1 MRLALP
7 ADDLHGDA
15 VQETRYLIE
24 GSAEQ
29 QVRRDRGPWTREK
42 AIRRGTKHA
51 VFFALSFV
59 IANVFLAWIIGSREL
74 IAIVT
79 DRPGRHLAGL
89 TAILIFSVV
98 FYLVFARFREQACVL
113 ACPYGRVLSS
123 LIDSRTVTVTYDSL
137 RGEPR
142 RRLTV
147 AGADRGDCIDCHSC
161 VTVCPTGIDIRN
173 GIQLECVSCTACV
186 DACNDV
192 MVRVGRQPGLI
203 RHTSA
208 HAIASA
214 APAPWLSPRVA
225 AYAAVWIALVI
236 AVTTLLATRLDLDV
250 LILRQPG
257 TMYATV
263 AGGDVAN
270 FYTVQALNRT
280 RHVTP
285 FSIDVIE
292 PGGATATFL
301 GPPGQVDPYS
311 VAEARLLVRVPRRSL
326 TGASTPVKLAVRSQG
341 RVVQEID
348 SAFLGPAAPAGSAE
362 KDKGQ

>member
-1 MRLALP
+1 M
-7 ADDLHGDA
+7 
-15 VQETRYLIE
+15 
-24 GSAEQ
+24 
-29 QVRRDRGPWTREK
+29 
-42 AIRRGTKHA
+42 
-51 VFFALSFV
+51 
-59 IANVFLAWIIGSREL
+59 
-74 IAIVT
+74 
-79 DRPGRHLAGL
+79 
-89 TAILIFSVV
+89 
-98 FYLVFARFREQACVL
+98 
-113 ACPYGRVLSS
+113 
-123 LIDSRTVTVTYDSL
+123 
-137 RGEPR
+137 
-142 RRLTV
+142 
-147 AGADRGDCIDCHSC
+147 
-161 VTVCPTGIDIRN
+161 CPTGIDIRN

-186 DACNDV
+186 DACNGV